1 MSKKSI
7 LCYIFFMIDLHTHST
22 ASDGIYSPEDL
33 VQKAQDRNIK
43 VLALTDHDTIDGL
56 KEAKKAC
63 DKAGIIFVPGTEL
76 NIEWPTGEF
85 HLLGLGLKKI
95 SPDLQ
100 TILDELREGRD
111 GRNREIIEKMREAGY
126 DVSLEEIQAANRT
139 KCLGRP
145 HFAAYMVEKKIVKTR
160 QMAFDKYLGKHCP
173 WYVDRVGADLN
184 KAIEAIKC
192 SGGIP
197 VMAHPL
203 SIYVSWGKIRGVMED
218 LKERGIVGLEAYH
231 PGARTSE
238 CQRLEELARDLGFIV
253 SAGSDY
259 HGEAVRTDRRIG
271 HTCGGSKIE
280 DRFYFDEVLPAIQ
293 KKCEEYGISDDYS
306 FWD

>member
-1 MSKKSI
+1 MSKKSN

-22 ASDGIYSPEDL
+22 ASDGTYTPAEL
-33 VQKAQDRNIK
+33 VKKAADHNIK

-56 KEAKKAC
+56 REAKKAC
-63 DKAGIIFVPGTEL
+63 DSAGITFIPGTEL

-95 SPDLQ
+95 SPGLKTILSDLQ
-100 TILDELREGRD
+100 EGRD
-111 GRNREIIEKMREAGY
+111 GRNREIIEKMRKAGF
-126 DVSLEEIQAANRT
+126 DVSLEEIQAANKT

-145 HFAAYMVEKKIVKTR
+145 HFAAYMVEKGIVKNR

-184 KAIEAIKC
+184 SAIEAIKC

-203 SIYVSWGKIRGVMED
+203 SIYVSWGKIRGVMEE

-238 CQRLEELARDLGFIV
+238 CQRLEELARELGFIV

-259 HGEAVRTDRRIG
+259 HGEAVRSDRRIG
-271 HTCGGSKIE
+271 HTCGSYKID
-280 DRFYFDEVLPAIQ
+280 DRFYFDEVKPAILRS
-293 KKCEEYGISDDYS
+293 CEEYGIADNYD
-306 FWD
+306 FWN

>member
-1 MSKKSI
+1 
-7 LCYIFFMIDLHTHST
+7 MIDLHTHST

-33 VQKAQDRNIK
+33 VKKACDHNIK

-63 DKAGIIFVPGTEL
+63 NQHGITFVPGTEL

-85 HLLGLGLKKI
+85 HLLGLGLKRI
-95 SPDLQ
+95 SPELDSILADLQ
-100 TILDELREGRD
+100 EGRD
-111 GRNREIIEKMREAGY
+111 SRNREIIQKMRDAGY
-126 DVSLEEIQAANRT
+126 DVSLEEIQATNRT

-160 QMAFDKYLGKHCP
+160 QQAFDKYLGKHCP

-184 KAIEAIKC
+184 SAIEAIKC

-218 LKERGIVGLEAYH
+218 LKARGIVGLEAYH
-231 PGARTSE
+231 PGARVSE
-238 CQRLEELARDLGFIV
+238 CQRLEELARELGFVV

-271 HTCGGSKIE
+271 HTCGGFKIDE
-280 DRFYFDEVLPAIQ
+280 KFYFEEVAPAISDICQ
-293 KKCEEYGISDDYS
+293 EYGIEDNYD
-306 FWD
+306 FWN